1 MTLLMTVFDPHKN
14 ITGSISSQALGPY
27 RLGIHMP
34 VDRRVIKKPSAM
46 KRPTSSATRF
56 IPKRGIARMVTRKP
70 ASRPGY
76 VRRVAYTRVARPST
90 NRKRDSQPSVR
101 LLDLLKGTKWTTNH
115 LLSHGFLKVP
125 DRCDVCGHRREAFTK
140 GKRHGARS
148 QARCSSYQR
157 KRRLSIFTG
166 NPFFTTRA
174 PAVSVMNQAAILYNL
189 CIGVSKIHTHTSN
202 WVCLMVPLKDVGC
215 DLRNI

>member
-1 MTLLMTVFDPHKN
+1 M
-14 ITGSISSQALGPY
+14 
-27 RLGIHMP
+27 
-34 VDRRVIKKPSAM
+34 DRRVIKKPSAM

-76 VRRVAYTRVARPST
+76 VRRVAYTRVARPSR
-90 NRKRDSQPSVR
+90 NRTRDSQPSVR

-148 QARCSSYQR
+148 QARCSSYQCR
-157 KRRLSIFTG
+157 RRLSIFTG
-166 NPFFTTRA
+166 NPFFTNRA

-189 CIGVSKIHTHTSN
+189 CIGVSRIHTHQQLGVSHGAIERYGLRFEEHLSRFVEATQEKVKLGGDTA
-202 WVCLMVPLKDVGC
+202 WADVEC
-215 DLRNI
+215 DEVTLLLP